1 MRAQHHRCTG
11 GLENEKVREKIIFP
25 KIEPSIM
32 GAGIEN
38 EESQKMERFRLEAT
52 TSLLKCYY

>member
-1 MRAQHHRCTG
+1 
-11 GLENEKVREKIIFP
+11 
-25 KIEPSIM
+25 M